1 MTDRS
6 SSDGLRSV
14 LIMFTDP
21 NRVSR
26 SSARHY
32 SICEVRI
39 RERSSVANSGL
50 ACTRRINPTQRHC
63 PVNLHSGRWS
73 MPDATFSSDMD
84 LTVRTLVWRCN
95 RRPAVYLLSIEC
107 AELCCRDAAHHTA
120 LNLARSISSSKSGHM
135 EITLRSQYR
144 STQTR

>member
-1 MTDRS
+1 VTDRS

-32 SICEVRI
+32 SICDARI
-39 RERSSVANSGL
+39 REGSRVANSSS
-50 ACTRRINPTQRHC
+50 ACTRCLNPTRQYCR
-63 PVNLHSGRWS
+63 VNLHSGRWYVA
-73 MPDATFSSDMD
+73 DATFSSDMD

-107 AELCCRDAAHHTA
+107 AKLCCRDAAHHRE
-120 LNLARSISSSKSGHM
+120 LNLARSISSSKSRHM